1 MVKNVLSFYITI
13 EEIDL
18 RDVVIIPGNV
28 VVVVR
33 LNRAVLFPLVEKQPS
48 GCAHIDHNLFRH
60 KPLDALEGK
69 LCGVVE
75 VRIAEEVVSFIT
87 DDIGIRIKPLLD
99 PFRFPLLPVFDFLIS
114 PDADKTRIRSV

>member
-1 MVKNVLSFYITI
+1 MVIVLWNA
-13 EEIDL
+13 
-18 RDVVIIPGNV
+18 VVAF
-28 VVVVR
+28 R
-33 LNRAVLFPLVEKQPS
+33 QNRTVFTPPVKKQTS
-48 GCAHIDHNLFRH
+48 GCAHVDYNLFRH

-75 VRIAEEVVSFIT
+75 VRIGDEVVCFIT
-87 DDIGIRIKPLLD
+87 DNIGIGIQPLLD